1 MYNQYPHCRIP
12 LYKSAQLLS
21 RLILYAELLQD
32 LLSWTC
38 STSCRINIVNW
49 FEQLI
54 QFNFYRSE
62 KPLGVRMGSSKDNTP
77 FSPNQSWRLVD
88 NVDFI
93 EAQFSLGDFCLN
105 HFPEN
110 LQFARSIQNAN
121 SVADLKTTLKPI
133 LHLLYT
139 ERNDLAEEFTLLLHR
154 INQTTE

>member
-1 MYNQYPHCRIP
+1 M
-12 LYKSAQLLS
+12 
-21 RLILYAELLQD
+21 
-32 LLSWTC
+32 
-38 STSCRINIVNW
+38 
-49 FEQLI
+49 
-54 QFNFYRSE
+54 
-62 KPLGVRMGSSKDNTP
+62 
-77 FSPNQSWRLVD
+77 
-88 NVDFI
+88 DFI